1 MINILSLHKVIK
13 QIINI
18 PNMKIV
24 VEASSLLVTAIR
36 KINEGQNFIS
46 GKQHYYWVLI
56 YYVIYYMLPD
66 KNFVGITL
74 QINQGFSD
82 WKQYQRSCK
91 IYCKL

>member
-1 MINILSLHKVIK
+1 
-13 QIINI
+13 
-18 PNMKIV
+18 MKIV

-36 KINEGQNFIS
+36 KINKGQKNIS

-74 QINQGFSD
+74 QINQTFSD
-82 WKQYQRSCK
+82 CQQYQRSCK
-91 IYCKL
+91 IYA

>member
-1 MINILSLHKVIK
+1 MIK

-36 KINEGQNFIS
+36 KINEGQKFIS
-46 GKQHYYWVLI
+46 GKQQHYCVLI

-74 QINQGFSD
+74 RKNQIFSD
-82 WKQYQRSCK
+82 CQQYQRSC
-91 IYCKL
+91 

>member
-46 GKQHYYWVLI
+46 GK
-56 YYVIYYMLPD
+56 
-66 KNFVGITL
+66 
-74 QINQGFSD
+74 
-82 WKQYQRSCK
+82 
-91 IYCKL
+91 

>member
-36 KINEGQNFIS
+36 KINEGQKYI
-46 GKQHYYWVLI
+46 
-56 YYVIYYMLPD
+56 
-66 KNFVGITL
+66 VGIAL
-74 QINQGFSD
+74 QNNQTFSD
-82 WKQYQRSCK
+82 WQQYQRSCK
-91 IYCKL
+91 IYA